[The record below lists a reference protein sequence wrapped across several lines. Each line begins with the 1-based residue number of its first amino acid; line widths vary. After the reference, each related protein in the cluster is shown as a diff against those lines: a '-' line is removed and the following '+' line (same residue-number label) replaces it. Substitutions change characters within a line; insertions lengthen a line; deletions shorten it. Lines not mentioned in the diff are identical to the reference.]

1 MKFSVK
7 KEYVEA
13 YRQISWSDVKEA
25 CIFLLKNPGY
35 VALGLIL
42 VFFLLVKFL
51 VYPME
56 DLDSIVED
64 EL

>member
-1 MKFSVK
+1 MKISVK
-7 KEYVEA
+7 KKYVEA
-13 YRQISWSDVKEA
+13 YRQISWSDVKQVF
-25 CIFLLKNPGY
+25 IFLLKNPGY

-42 VFFLLVKFL
+42 FFFFLVQVL
-51 VYPME
+51 M

>member
-1 MKFSVK
+1 MKVSVK

-13 YRQISWSDVKEA
+13 YRQISWSDVKGA

-42 VFFLLVKFL
+42 FFFFLVQ
-51 VYPME
+51 VSME
-56 DLDSIVED
+56 IDSIARD